1 MRVDIGGVEVKVPIF
16 VVETCG
22 QDLLLGRPWERLVR
36 LTLINEDD
44 GSVRVEIRSP
54 DGRRAINFKGVNGEH
69 ERNRHHARLALDD
82 RDGED
87 DPLNM

>member
-1 MRVDIGGVEVKVPIF
+1 M
-16 VVETCG
+16 
-22 QDLLLGRPWERLVR
+22 R

-69 ERNRHHARLALDD
+69 ERNRRHAQLALDD